1 MPDRATA
8 DHDQDSER
16 EHMTLPDDALRV
28 LQETSRTFFL
38 PIRQL
43 PAGLQ
48 EAIASAY
55 LCMRAIDEIEDHP
68 HLERGK
74 KISLLRQVSRQLQAQ
89 TSLEDFPPD
98 AFLKC
103 FAPHQA
109 CLPEVTRRL
118 APEEIAP
125 RIWEAIATMAERM
138 AGWVADGW
146 RVQTE
151 ADLDRYTY
159 GVAGATG
166 VLLCDL
172 WAWAGG
178 EQLHRSAA
186 IQFGRGLQAVNILRN
201 RTEDL
206 ARGVDF
212 FPTGWTPEQMRQYA
226 WGQLMQA
233 EVYALT
239 LPSAPFEALIHI
251 PLVLAEATLDAL
263 ARGETKLSR
272 SEVLS
277 ILEQIQTQARGNFPA
292 ETPAGY
298 YQG

>member
-1 MPDRATA
+1 
-8 DHDQDSER
+8 
-16 EHMTLPDDALRV
+16 MTLPEDAWRV

-38 PIRQL
+38 PIRRL

-68 HLERGK
+68 HLERRE
-74 KISLLRQVSRQLQAQ
+74 KISLLRQVSRHLQAH
-89 TSLEDFPPD
+89 TSVNDFPPD

-103 FAPHQA
+103 FFPYQA
-109 CLPEVTRRL
+109 SLPEVTRRL
-118 APEEIAP
+118 ADWMCLAPREIAP
-125 RIWEAIATMAERM
+125 RIWEAIAGMAERM
-138 AGWVADGW
+138 AGWVGEGW
-146 RVQTE
+146 RVQSE

-159 GVAGATG
+159 GVAGAAG

-201 RTEDL
+201 RAEDL

-212 FPTGWTPEQMRQYA
+212 FPTGWTQEQMGQYA
-226 WGQLMQA
+226 RSHLVQA
-233 EVYALT
+233 EAYALT

-251 PLVLAEATLDAL
+251 PLTLAKATLEAL
-263 ARGETKLSR
+263 TRGEPKLSR

-277 ILEQIQTQARGNFPA
+277 ILEQIQTEARGVIPPRTSARN
-292 ETPAGY
+292 
-298 YQG
+298 YQGQV

>member
-1 MPDRATA
+1 
-8 DHDQDSER
+8 
-16 EHMTLPDDALRV
+16 MTLPVDAWRV

-68 HLERGK
+68 HLEHGD
-74 KISLLRQVSRQLQAQ
+74 KISLLRQVSHRLQAQ
-89 TSLEDFPPD
+89 TSVEDFPPD

-103 FAPHQA
+103 FVPYQA
-109 CLPEVTRRL
+109 CLPEVSLRL
-118 APEEIAP
+118 ADWVCLAPQEIAP
-125 RIWEAIATMAERM
+125 RIWEATAVMAERM

-146 RVQTE
+146 RVQSE

-159 GVAGATG
+159 AVAGAAG
-166 VLLCDL
+166 ILLCDL

-178 EQLHRSAA
+178 EQLHRAAA

-212 FPTGWTPEQMRQYA
+212 FPTGWTKEQMSRYA
-226 WGQLMQA
+226 RGQLIQA
-233 EVYALT
+233 ETYTLT
-239 LPSAPFEALIHI
+239 LPPAPFEALIHI
-251 PLVLAEATLDAL
+251 PLVLAKATLDAL

-272 SEVLS
+272 SEVLR
-277 ILEQIQTQARGNFPA
+277 ILEQIQAQAGAPRKQPLR
-292 ETPAGY
+292 
-298 YQG
+298 

>member
-1 MPDRATA
+1 
-8 DHDQDSER
+8 
-16 EHMTLPDDALRV
+16 MTLPDDAWRV

-43 PAGLQ
+43 PPGLR

-68 HLERGK
+68 HLEREK
-74 KISLLRQVSRQLQAQ
+74 KVSLLRQVSRQLQAQ
-89 TSLEDFPPD
+89 TSVENFPPD

-103 FAPHQA
+103 FVPHQA
-109 CLPEVTRRL
+109 CLPEVTLRLADWLCL

-138 AGWVADGW
+138 TGWVADGW

-178 EQLHRSAA
+178 EQLHRAAA

-201 RTEDL
+201 RVEDL

-212 FPTGWTPEQMRQYA
+212 FPDGWTQEQMHQYA
-226 WGQLMQA
+226 QSKLTQA
-233 EVYALT
+233 DAYAKT
-239 LPSAPFEALIHI
+239 LPVASFEALIHI
-251 PLVLAEATLDAL
+251 PLALATASLDAL
-263 ARGETKLSR
+263 MRGESKLSR
-272 SEVLS
+272 NEVLHIVEP
-277 ILEQIQTQARGNFPA
+277 ILRKRG
-292 ETPAGY
+292 E
-298 YQG
+298 

>member
-1 MPDRATA
+1 M
-8 DHDQDSER
+8 SISN
-16 EHMTLPDDALRV
+16 DAWRV
-28 LQETSRTFFL
+28 LQETSRTFSL

-48 EAIASAY
+48 EAITSAY

-68 HLERGK
+68 HLECRE
-74 KISLLRQVSRQLQAQ
+74 KISLLHQVSQQLQAA
-89 TSLEDFPPD
+89 TSVATFPHD
-98 AFLKC
+98 AFQKC
-103 FAPHQA
+103 FVLHQA
-109 CLPEVTRRL
+109 CLPEVTRRLAEWACL

-125 RIWEAIATMAERM
+125 RIWEAIAAMAERM
-138 AGWVADGW
+138 AGWVAEGW
-146 RVQTE
+146 QVQTE

-172 WAWAGG
+172 WAWAQG

-201 RTEDL
+201 RAEDL

-212 FPTGWTPEQMRQYA
+212 FPTGWTQEHMFHYA
-226 WGQLMQA
+226 RSQLLQV
-233 EVYALT
+233 ETYALT

-251 PLVLAEATLDAL
+251 PLSLAKATLDAL
-263 ARGETKLSR
+263 ARGESKLSR
-272 SEVLS
+272 SEVFS
-277 ILEQIQTQARGNFPA
+277 ILEQIQA
-292 ETPAGY
+292 
-298 YQG
+298 

>member
-1 MPDRATA
+1 MIF
-8 DHDQDSER
+8 
-16 EHMTLPDDALRV
+16 PDDAWRV
-28 LQETSRTFFL
+28 LQETSRTFVL

-68 HLERGK
+68 HLECME
-74 KISLLRQVSRQLQAQ
+74 KISLLRQISQRLQAH
-89 TSLEDFPPD
+89 TSVEDFPPD
-98 AFLKC
+98 AFLAC

-109 CLPEVTRRL
+109 SLPEVTLRLADWVCL

-125 RIWEAIATMAERM
+125 RIWEATATMAERM
-138 AGWVADGW
+138 ASWVEDGW
-146 RVQTE
+146 GMQTE
-151 ADLDRYTY
+151 DDLDRYTY

-166 VLLCDL
+166 ILLCDL

-178 EQLHRSAA
+178 EQLHRAAA

-201 RTEDL
+201 REEDL

-212 FPTGWTPEQMRQYA
+212 FPTGWTPEQMHQYA
-226 WGQLMQA
+226 RRQLMQA
-233 EVYALT
+233 EAYALT

-251 PLVLAEATLDAL
+251 PLTLAKATLDAL
-263 ARGETKLSR
+263 ARGERKLSR

-277 ILEQIQTQARGNFPA
+277 ILERMQTHAQGTFPGNVSTGGHP
-292 ETPAGY
+292 TS
-298 YQG
+298 

>member
-1 MPDRATA
+1 
-8 DHDQDSER
+8 
-16 EHMTLPDDALRV
+16 MTLPDDAWRV

-48 EAIASAY
+48 ETIVSAY
-55 LCMRAIDEIEDHP
+55 LCMRAIDEIEDHA
-68 HLERGK
+68 HLERGE
-74 KISLLRQVSRQLQAQ
+74 KISLLRQVSQRLQAQ
-89 TSLEDFPPD
+89 TSVEDLSPD
-98 AFLKC
+98 VLLAC
-103 FAPHQA
+103 FVPHQA
-109 CLPEVTRRL
+109 CLPEVTLRL
-118 APEEIAP
+118 ADWLCLAPQEIAP
-125 RIWEAIATMAERM
+125 RIWEAIAAMAECM

-146 RVQTE
+146 LVQSE

-178 EQLHRSAA
+178 EQLDRSAA

-201 RTEDL
+201 RAEDL

-212 FPTGWTPEQMRQYA
+212 FPTGWTQEQMRQYA
-226 WGQLMQA
+226 RSQLMQA
-233 EVYALT
+233 EAYAIT

-251 PLVLAEATLDAL
+251 PLVLAKATLDAL

-277 ILEQIQTQARGNFPA
+277 ILEQTQVQA
-292 ETPAGY
+292 
-298 YQG
+298 

>member
-1 MPDRATA
+1 
-8 DHDQDSER
+8 
-16 EHMTLPDDALRV
+16 MTLPDDAWRV
-28 LQETSRTFFL
+28 LHETSRTFFL

-43 PAGLQ
+43 PPGLR

-68 HLERGK
+68 HLEHK
-74 KISLLRQVSRQLQAQ
+74 DKISLLRQVSQHLQAQ
-89 TSLEDFPPD
+89 TSVEDLPPD
-98 AFLKC
+98 AFLNC
-103 FAPHQA
+103 FVPHQA

-118 APEEIAP
+118 ADWVCLAPQEIAP
-125 RIWEAIATMAERM
+125 RIWEATAAMADRM
-138 AGWVADGW
+138 AGWVEDGW
-146 RVQTE
+146 RVQSE

-172 WAWAGG
+172 WAWARG
-178 EQLHRSAA
+178 EQLHRAAA

-201 RTEDL
+201 RPEDL

-212 FPTGWTPEQMRQYA
+212 FPTGWTQEQMCQYA
-226 WGQLMQA
+226 RSQLMHA

-251 PLVLAEATLDAL
+251 PLALASATLDAL

-272 SEVLS
+272 SAVLR
-277 ILEQIQTQARGNFPA
+277 ILEQIQAQAGLTNCGNTHASKA
-292 ETPAGY
+292 EE
-298 YQG
+298 

>member
-1 MPDRATA
+1 
-8 DHDQDSER
+8 
-16 EHMTLPDDALRV
+16 MTIPSDAWRV

-43 PAGLQ
+43 PVGLQ

-68 HLERGK
+68 QLECGE
-74 KISLLRQVSRQLQAQ
+74 KIDLLCQVSKCLQAQ
-89 TSLEDFPPD
+89 TSVGDVPPD
-98 AFLKC
+98 IFCLC
-103 FAPHQA
+103 FAAHQA

-118 APEEIAP
+118 ADWLWLAPQEIAP
-125 RIWEAIATMAERM
+125 RIWEAIAVMAERM
-138 AGWVADGW
+138 AGWIADGW
-146 RVQTE
+146 HVQSE

-159 GVAGATG
+159 AVAGATG

-178 EQLHRSAA
+178 EQLHRLAA

-212 FPTGWTPEQMRQYA
+212 FPTGWTQEKMHQYA
-226 WGQLMQA
+226 RSQFLRA
-233 EVYALT
+233 EAYALT
-239 LPSAPFEALIHI
+239 LPSDPFEMLIHI
-251 PLVLAEATLDAL
+251 PLVLAKATLDAL
-263 ARGETKLSR
+263 ARGEAKLSR
-272 SEVLS
+272 SEVNF
-277 ILEQIQTQARGNFPA
+277 ILEQIQAQVSGTFPSPS
-292 ETPAGY
+292 EVD
-298 YQG
+298 